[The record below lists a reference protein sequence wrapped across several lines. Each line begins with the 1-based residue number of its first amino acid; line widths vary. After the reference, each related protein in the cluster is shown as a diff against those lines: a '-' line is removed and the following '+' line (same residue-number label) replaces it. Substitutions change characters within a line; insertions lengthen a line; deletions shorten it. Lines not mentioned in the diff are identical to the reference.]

1 MYVLHLGQRRGA
13 VRSTRWTLGEAK
25 GVIQAARGRV
35 VFWGRDGRVEVVVR
49 MKAGSI
55 RLWWVV

>member
-1 MYVLHLGQRRGA
+1 MFT
-13 VRSTRWTLGEAK
+13 STRWTLGEAK
-25 GVIQAARGRV
+25 GVIQAARGRL

-55 RLWWVV
+55 REWCVVYKD

>member
-1 MYVLHLGQRRGA
+1 MDFGG
-13 VRSTRWTLGEAK
+13 GE
-25 GVIQAARGRV
+25 GVIQAAKGRV

-55 RLWWVV
+55 REWWVV